1 MGSSCPN
8 LLKTVLVRHVQLIA
22 LSVQVAYL
30 YLVPMYPLAT
40 RTTLAA
46 VGRPAPLFLPA
57 ASFPFLPAACFSFL
71 PAAVILSPAASPP
84 SAASSGFTW
93 VPLTTITASATARPP
108 PTEPGETSTA

>member
-71 PAAVILSPAASPP
+71 PAACFPFLPAAAILSPAASSS
-84 SAASSGFTW
+84 SAASSGF
-93 VPLTTITASATARPP
+93 
-108 PTEPGETSTA
+108 